1 MSKSRALQQWPNL
14 DVSGGVNDELSSA
27 SATREIGLIS
37 PTADKTSF
45 PPHSRNAIW
54 ERAFLSGLGIFKLLI
69 KEMAARKR
77 EREGHGMALEAAI
90 ICCSITFVLPSLL
103 QKVAP
108 PPFLHLHDSVAVEVG
123 HAFLFLALL
132 LYGSFT

>member
-1 MSKSRALQQWPNL
+1 MSKSRVLQQWPNL

-45 PPHSRNAIW
+45 PPHSRDAIW

-77 EREGHGMALEAAI
+77 EREGHGMAWHWR
-90 ICCSITFVLPSLL
+90 
-103 QKVAP
+103 P
-108 PPFLHLHDSVAVEVG
+108 P
-123 HAFLFLALL
+123 
-132 LYGSFT
+132 